1 MQGESHARR
10 QELNLLN
17 LPSPCAWVW
26 SGNMEVVY
34 TIMIQYFTI
43 YVKWWTNELI
53 KEDNITIQ
61 IWLQKYI
68 SVVMYN
74 HTKNIYTLLRM
85 LCDTPILSINRS
97 IIMHSTVHTL
107 AYCHCSTLA
116 GLGHPSEWV
125 QKQILQN
132 ILGRVQDLL
141 SNCVVFYKLCNI
153 VIATML
159 KTINVH

>member
-1 MQGESHARR
+1 MLWPFNIFISIYIAFK
-10 QELNLLN
+10 
-17 LPSPCAWVW
+17 LPS
-26 SGNMEVVY
+26 SILIKGY
-34 TIMIQYFTI
+34 SIYSIIMLQYFTI

-97 IIMHSTVHTL
+97 IIRHSTV
-107 AYCHCSTLA
+107 YTLA